1 MVDGIIVLMHRP
13 LLFRSFIK
21 NPRGTSYQGRD
32 QDESVILVVRKSLVT
47 IYGWVITFI
56 LFLIIPLLL
65 IPMLSDIGLEGHKLL
80 GTSFLYCLTAFWYLF
95 SFGFAFQSFLY
106 WYFEVL
112 LVTNK
117 KVIDID
123 HACTNI
129 SETTLRNI
137 QDVTSKIHGN
147 WGQVLNI
154 GSIFIQTAAEREE
167 FEFESVDNPS
177 FVRDAISDLIAEQKG
192 HHEL

>member
-1 MVDGIIVLMHRP
+1 MSTP
-13 LLFRSFIK
+13 SLLKSFIK
-21 NPRGTSYQGRD
+21 NPRNTSYQGRD
-32 QDESVILVVRKSLVT
+32 EDENVILVVRKSLIA
-47 IYGWVITFI
+47 IYGWVFTFI

-65 IPMLSDIGLEGHKLL
+65 VPMLSDLEFEGRKLL
-80 GTSFLYCLTAFWYLF
+80 GTGFIYCLTAFWYLF
-95 SFGFAFQSFLY
+95 SFGFAFQSFLN

-137 QDVTSKIHGN
+137 QDVTSKMHSN
-147 WGQVLNI
+147 WEHVLNI
-154 GSIFIQTAAEREE
+154 GSVHIQTAAEREE
-167 FEFESVDNPS
+167 FEFDFIDNPS
-177 FVRDAISDLIAEQKG
+177 FVRDAISDLIAEQKD
-192 HHEL
+192 HHGV